1 MEDRATAAAASLL
14 TASFRW
20 CQSPK
25 LLSLMANSGG
35 GAFASSNNNAVTAA
49 AAAAATSSSSG
60 YSSNI
65 LEPLSAPVPGA
76 VLSSDMA
83 RIESVVYPWKG
94 APGAA
99 EHSGLVT
106 LHAALEVSS
115 CLHTTDCSFVFKFDI
130 R

>member
-1 MEDRATAAAASLL
+1 
-14 TASFRW
+14 
-20 CQSPK
+20 
-25 LLSLMANSGG
+25 MANSGG

-106 LHAALEVSS
+106 LHAALEIVADYSS
-115 CLHTTDCSFVFKFDI
+115 SLVQPAWVALADSLFASLHLDALPNRMAGVRS
-130 R
+130 